1 MIEIFK
7 TINNNCSHEI
17 VEKKS
22 RFIANI
28 FPVSSEKQAQEI
40 ILKVKKENIQA
51 RHNVFAYRII
61 EDEKIIDRFSDD
73 SEPTGTAGIPILNLL
88 IQKELA
94 NVLVVVT
101 RYFGGILLGTGGLF
115 KAYSDSAK
123 GAIEKSI
130 ITIKELR
137 IFYKNRNRL

>member
-1 MIEIFK
+1 MIENFN
-7 TINNNCSHEI
+7 TIQSNCSYEI

-28 FPVSSEKQAQEI
+28 FPISNEKQAQEI

-51 RHNVFAYRII
+51 RHNVFAYRVI
-61 EDEKIIDRFSDD
+61 DNEKIIDRFSDD

-88 IQKELA
+88 VQKELV

-123 GAIEKSI
+123 GAIEKSCI
-130 ITIKELR
+130 MNKQLR
-137 IFYKNRNRL
+137 IFCTN